1 MGPEQLPISAT
12 DGLFK
17 MTLIGEA
24 LLSLHHRKLSSDLH
38 LHFRDEQECA
48 GFADAQTDSMC
59 PSEVGYNWRYNDGN
73 SWPDAGKG
81 LTVKC
86 ISETGII
93 RIR

>member
-1 MGPEQLPISAT
+1 
-12 DGLFK
+12 

-24 LLSLHHRKLSSDLH
+24 LFSLHLRKLSSDLH

-48 GFADAQTDSMC
+48 GYADAQTVSMC
-59 PSEVGYNWRYNDGN
+59 PSEVGYNWRYGDGS